1 MKTVISLV
9 LAASM
14 ACASVAFAQDAM
26 QPASAGSA
34 MKQDAMK
41 SGDAM
46 KKPAAGQAMKHSGK
60 PMSNGMKA
68 GDAMQQGDGMNKQ
81 ATPPATDAMKSGGQ

>member
-9 LAASM
+9 LAASF

-41 SGDAM
+41 SSDTMM
-46 KKPAAGQAMKHSGK
+46 KKDASGMKHD
-60 PMSNGMKA
+60 GMKKHDTMKK
-68 GDAMQQGDGMNKQ
+68 GDAMQHGDTMKKDAGS
-81 ATPPATDAMKSGGQ
+81 TDGGAMSGGQ

>member
-9 LAASM
+9 LAASF

-41 SGDAM
+41 SSDTMMKKDASGMKHDSMKKHDAKKGDAMQHGDAM
-46 KKPAAGQAMKHSGK
+46 KKDAGSTDGGAM
-60 PMSNGMKA
+60 
-68 GDAMQQGDGMNKQ
+68 
-81 ATPPATDAMKSGGQ
+81 SGGQ

>member
-9 LAASM
+9 LAASF
-14 ACASVAFAQDAM
+14 ACASAVFAQDAM

-41 SGDAM
+41 SGDTMM
-46 KKPAAGQAMKHSGK
+46 KKDASGMKHDS
-60 PMSNGMKA
+60 MKKHDA
-68 GDAMQQGDGMNKQ
+68 KKGDAMQHG
-81 ATPPATDAMKSGGQ
+81 DAMKKDAGSTDGGAMSGGQ